1 MSLFEFNSIFVIES
15 LSGKLTGKDLYED
28 IIRRQSYY
36 KYPDLK
42 TKYFHIENKTD
53 FLTILKTIGN
63 WCVQEKCYPILH
75 FEIHGDRDFKGLVL
89 KSGELVDWKELYDI
103 LLEINISIKNNL
115 FLTLAVCYG
124 AYLMKVAA
132 PTINPAPFYAFIGS
146 FDEILEND
154 LILRYNEFYTE
165 FFESLN
171 INKALKKLHLANPDI
186 PSTFCY
192 IDVEQIFINIYK
204 KHIDLS
210 PKEKRERAH
219 KALSNYSWLSLKEK
233 NICEEKFIRS
243 IDIETKKFYKE
254 AHRAYF
260 MIDKYP
266 ENKSRFNIPDTLD
279 EFRKYIQDNNL

>member
-1 MSLFEFNSIFVIES
+1 MSVFEFNSIFVIES

-28 IIRRQSYY
+28 IIKRQSYY

-42 TKYFHIENKTD
+42 TEYFHIDNKTNFFALFKKIAD
-53 FLTILKTIGN
+53 LCI
-63 WCVQEKCYPILH
+63 QEKCCPILH
-75 FEIHGDRDFKGLVL
+75 FEIHGDRDLKGLIL
-89 KSGELVDWKELYDI
+89 KSGELVNWNELYDA
-103 LLEINISIKNNL
+103 LLEINIRIKNNL
-115 FLTLAVCYG
+115 FLTLAVCHG
-124 AYLMKVAA
+124 AYLMKVAT
-132 PTINPAPFYAFIGS
+132 PTIKPAPFYAFIGS
-146 FDEILEND
+146 FDEIQEYD

-171 INKALKKLHLANPDI
+171 INKALEKLHLANPDI
-186 PSTFCY
+186 PSTFRY
-192 IDVEQIFINIYK
+192 IDVEQIFINLYK
-204 KHIDLS
+204 KHVGLS
-210 PKEKRERAH
+210 SKEKKERAN